1 VNEYI
6 CHSLLTKQAYYEL
19 EARIPTKT
27 GIDKYFIAKAEIL
40 YDQAGNPVRMEGIS
54 QDITHIKK
62 AEEDLKFKDYLLQ
75 NVNDAIVSADKHLD
89 ITSWNKAAETIY
101 GYTEQEALGK
111 NLPQLLCFNPPDSDS
126 EAHQEFLDKGY
137 FKGNLT
143 MKRKDGSDVIIEAHT
158 IPLKDEKGNLIGRVS
173 VDRDIT
179 AYSYM
184 QHKAEESEH
193 MLKLVLHTVPQ
204 AIFWKDVHSV
214 FRGCNESFIK
224 MVGLADA
231 SEVIGKTDEEM
242 FWGVSRGRDI
252 QHQDEQII
260 NGNIPGL
267 FYTKLFQRKDGRSIW
282 MDIIR
287 IPMYNTEKQI
297 IGVLGSLED
306 ITEKRQTEQALTNSR
321 SNLQAIIENTDDLI
335 WSVDLEMRI
344 ISMNSKL
351 SHYSDLHFDKPL
363 KAGDNFAE
371 ALPEQFKK
379 RLQKVVRKVI
389 KGEKMYFSKRYTLNN
404 NYYWYD
410 ISVYPIVEADGQIR
424 GISFMVRDAT
434 ERKKQ
439 EKLILKFVKQHSQ
452 LKLQQEKLK
461 MLAVV
466 QGQEEERRLISME
479 LHDGVGQMLT
489 ALNFKMNKLSD
500 KILPIAT
507 ADISLSLDEIGRLQ
521 KSIYQEVRRISENLM
536 PQFLNDFPLEKALEQ
551 LIIQTFGGTGIVVNS
566 VCKRDHHTFDKGL
579 EIAIFRI
586 TQEIFNNIHKHSQAT
601 KVYVTL
607 QLKKTLIYL
616 LVKDNGIGFDKS
628 AGNQKMGKGL
638 NNISQRVS
646 LLNGSSF
653 VASHPGKGCQLQ
665 IKIPV
670 NSYEKS

>member
-1 VNEYI
+1 
-6 CHSLLTKQAYYEL
+6 
-19 EARIPTKT
+19 
-27 GIDKYFIAKAEIL
+27 
-40 YDQAGNPVRMEGIS
+40 
-54 QDITHIKK
+54 
-62 AEEDLKFKDYLLQ
+62 
-75 NVNDAIVSADKHLD
+75 
-89 ITSWNKAAETIY
+89 
-101 GYTEQEALGK
+101 
-111 NLPQLLCFNPPDSDS
+111 
-126 EAHQEFLDKGY
+126 
-137 FKGNLT
+137 
-143 MKRKDGSDVIIEAHT
+143 
-158 IPLKDEKGNLIGRVS
+158 
-173 VDRDIT
+173 
-179 AYSYM
+179 
-184 QHKAEESEH
+184 
-193 MLKLVLHTVPQ
+193 
-204 AIFWKDVHSV
+204 
-214 FRGCNESFIK
+214 
-224 MVGLADA
+224 
-231 SEVIGKTDEEM
+231 
-242 FWGVSRGRDI
+242 
-252 QHQDEQII
+252 
-260 NGNIPGL
+260 
-267 FYTKLFQRKDGRSIW
+267 
-282 MDIIR
+282 
-287 IPMYNTEKQI
+287 
-297 IGVLGSLED
+297 
-306 ITEKRQTEQALTNSR
+306 
-321 SNLQAIIENTDDLI
+321 
-335 WSVDLEMRI
+335 
-344 ISMNSKL
+344 MNSKL